1 MPALSRIKLP
11 VSLLALAVSFIA
23 TFALQAGAAETAY
36 PAGPVP
42 AQRKG
47 GAAGYAMQHARE
59 AASAQLCEAEPN
71 RMFTRHRLGS
81 ACIAYYA
88 TDGREDQRR
97 AVVFFDGDVTLER
110 YADKRGHAA
119 ELQRRQRQLQT
130 LANQFGVRMV
140 RVSRLGVEGSS
151 GNHGDRRKPE
161 ELVAMDAALDI
172 LKQRL
177 GLDELVLA
185 GQSGGSTLIASLLT
199 RGRSDVSCA
208 VLGSGAYELVD
219 LVHTSILRNGGRTT
233 TRAIRNVVY
242 DPSTQIEGIVRNS
255 ARRMFIVGDPA
266 DARTPLDQQARFVDG
281 LVAAGHHARLV
292 RVKATGELNHGA
304 AGYTLP
310 LAALCARNASDARMA
325 KAARDISANL
335 KRQSPGGRTEA
346 AAASGE

>member
-1 MPALSRIKLP
+1 
-11 VSLLALAVSFIA
+11 
-23 TFALQAGAAETAY
+23 
-36 PAGPVP
+36 
-42 AQRKG
+42 
-47 GAAGYAMQHARE
+47 
-59 AASAQLCEAEPN
+59 
-71 RMFTRHRLGS
+71 MFTRHRLGS

-161 ELVAMDAALDI
+161 ELVAMNAALDI

-219 LVHTSILRNGGRTT
+219 LVHTSIVRNGGRTT
-233 TRAIRNVVY
+233 PRAIRNVVY

-255 ARRMFIVGDPA
+255 ARRIFIVGDPA
-266 DARTPLDQQARFVDG
+266 DARTPFDQQARFVDG

-292 RVKATGELNHGA
+292 RVRATGELNHGA